1 MSFLANDIVDE
12 IIDELKIWK
21 NGENE
26 NPRNG
31 FAWNSEER
39 KSEREE
45 ELLLLRWFGE
55 GVGVMVF
62 I

>member
-1 MSFLANDIVDE
+1 
-12 IIDELKIWK
+12 LKIRK